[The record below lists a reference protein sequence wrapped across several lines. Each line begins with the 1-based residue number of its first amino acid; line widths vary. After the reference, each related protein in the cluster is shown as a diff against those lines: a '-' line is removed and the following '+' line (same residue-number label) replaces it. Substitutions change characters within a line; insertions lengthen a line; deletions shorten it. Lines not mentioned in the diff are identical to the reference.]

1 MSPLA
6 TRPKG
11 VDKAAVLSPLQTQ
24 GMKVLPY
31 LDNWLI
37 CVPSQTQVSHDTVRL
52 LWHAASLGW
61 KVKLDKRCL
70 ESSQT
75 MAFIEV
81 ALNSLVMT
89 ACPSALQVETYVRGV
104 ATPPWGCGHCLEHLW
119 RGRGGHPCFR
129 GVNPLSPV
137 VLPNRGDQPL
147 KPRVHWPVQIRPT
160 TWGTHSS
167 TSLNYFALRL
177 SCARI
182 RSTICRQIR
191 RALHSIEF

>member
-1 MSPLA
+1 MSPSA

-11 VDKAAVLSPLQTQ
+11 VDKAAALSPLQMQ
-24 GMKVLPY
+24 GMKVLPD

-52 LWHAASLGW
+52 LWHAASLGR

-89 ACPSALQVETYVRGV
+89 ACPSAFQVETYVRGV
-104 ATPPWGCGHCLEHLW
+104 ATPP
-119 RGRGGHPCFR
+119 
-129 GVNPLSPV
+129 
-137 VLPNRGDQPL
+137 
-147 KPRVHWPVQIRPT
+147 
-160 TWGTHSS
+160 
-167 TSLNYFALRL
+167 
-177 SCARI
+177 
-182 RSTICRQIR
+182 
-191 RALHSIEF
+191 